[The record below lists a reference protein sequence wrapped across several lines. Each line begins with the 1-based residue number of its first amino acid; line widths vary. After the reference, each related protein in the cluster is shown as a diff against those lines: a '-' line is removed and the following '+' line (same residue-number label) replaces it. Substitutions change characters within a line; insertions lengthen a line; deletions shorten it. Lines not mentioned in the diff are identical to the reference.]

1 MSQETSV
8 LPGDTALQLVKRLP
22 ALFPHIENYT
32 FIQYRVTPG
41 LGARISAKP
50 EEKGGGLV
58 KEYPDFSNWFTEETI
73 ATSNTT
79 DLLKELLV
87 HDGKT
92 EQEGRFKLTKGGLQ
106 NENLEERIA
115 TLGGQDVI
123 GLCSRC
129 RTRDGKTLHLPILDF
144 NVTPCDVAEKLVSD
158 AMRLLLNCDGYI
170 LGSGKSYHYYG
181 MTLLDWRRYSDF
193 LSKSLLLTPLTDIR
207 YIAHRLI
214 SRIGVLRITSNS
226 AKPNEPIVLHRLD
239 QKE

>member
-1 MSQETSV
+1 MSQEKSI
-8 LPGDTALQLVKRLP
+8 LPGDTALQLVKGLP
-22 ALFPHIENYT
+22 AQFPHVQDYT

-41 LGARISAKP
+41 LGARISTKP
-50 EEKGGGLV
+50 EGEGGGLV

-73 ATSNTT
+73 ATSNTAE
-79 DLLKELLV
+79 LLKELLV
-87 HDGKT
+87 HDGRT
-92 EQEGRFKLTKGGLQ
+92 EQKGRFKLTKGDLQ
-106 NENLEERIA
+106 NGGLEKRIS

-129 RTRDGKTLHLPILDF
+129 RTRDRETLHIPILDF
-144 NVTPCDVAEKLVSD
+144 NVSPCDVAEKLVSD

-181 MTLLDWRRYSDF
+181 MTLLRWRRYSDF

-226 AKPNEPIVLHRLD
+226 AKPNEPIVLRRLD
-239 QKE
+239 QKK